1 MRHIELSED
10 SLGTLVG
17 SRQQAARLRKLLDL
31 SKLLL
36 VTVICV
42 AISSGQANAAPTV
55 APAKTKT
62 GTTITKTG
70 SNLVSTTTET
80 KAASYNAKAL
90 HRLDFKVVGKSCAVC
105 LLNIQKRVSTAP
117 GAIKAAVQ
125 LQSPYA
131 AVILFD
137 SSKTNQKILLDK
149 AKEGL
154 PEVKFEAIEDTAIEK
169 LPTVLVPKIGNTVLT
184 N

>member
-1 MRHIELSED
+1 L
-10 SLGTLVG
+10 
-17 SRQQAARLRKLLDL
+17 
-31 SKLLL
+31 
-36 VTVICV
+36 ICV
-42 AISSGQANAAPTV
+42 AAISNGQANAAPTA
-55 APAKTKT
+55 APVKAKT
-62 GTTITKTG
+62 GTTVTKTG
-70 SNLVSTTTET
+70 SNLVSTTTEM

-105 LLNIQKRVSTAP
+105 LLNIQKRVSTVP

-169 LPTVLVPKIGNTVLT
+169 LPNVLVPKIGNTVLT

>member
-1 MRHIELSED
+1 MLPDLSEH
-10 SLGTLVG
+10 SLF
-17 SRQQAARLRKLLDL
+17 SKLLDL
-31 SKLLL
+31 SKLLF

-42 AISSGQANAAPTV
+42 TGISIVQANAAPTAASV
-55 APAKTKT
+55 KSKT
-62 GTTITKTG
+62 GTTVTKTG
-70 SNLVSTTTET
+70 SNILSTTTESKT
-80 KAASYNAKAL
+80 ASYNAKAL

-105 LLNIQKRVSTAP
+105 LLNIQKRVSTVP

-137 SSKTNQKILLDK
+137 SSKTSQKILLDK

-154 PEVKFEAIEDTAIEK
+154 PEVKFEAIEDTPIEK
-169 LPTVLVPKIGNTVLT
+169 LPGVLVPKIGNTVLT